1 MSESTKI
8 TKVSHWRMIKIL
20 PNARQHGGERSEEDC
35 VKTKITK
42 VSEKKI
48 FIERFF
54 SGDRIKFSGSYL
66 EMPEELL
73 NEPIGT
79 EIFPEE
85 YETGQYD
92 RDGIAIWYHENG
104 NVYKKYNYI
113 DGWLDGLY
121 EIYWENGDIRVKG
134 ERATIGDRKEV
145 RVGTWLSYDEDGNV
159 DTQQQEDK
167 RVVSYT
173 DVDRNWH
180 RNPKQK

>member
-1 MSESTKI
+1 MPPSVKTKI
-8 TKVSHWRMIKIL
+8 IKVSHWRMIKIS
-20 PNARQHGGERSEEDC
+20 PPAMQAGDIRNGEAC

-48 FIERFF
+48 FLERFWNN
-54 SGDRIKFSGSYL
+54 DILKFSGGYL

-79 EIFPEE
+79 EIFPKE
-85 YETGQYD
+85 YETGEHD
-92 RDGIAIWYHENG
+92 RDGMAIWYHENG
-104 NVYKKYNYI
+104 NIHKKYDYK

-145 RVGTWLSYDEDGNV
+145 RVGTWLEYDENGNV
-159 DTQQQEDK
+159 EMSQDNKPLGTFEFVDK
-167 RVVSYT
+167 
-173 DVDRNWH
+173 D
-180 RNPKQK
+180 